1 LEYTD
6 FEVVLVK
13 YGLIVFY
20 SYQHGLMAE
29 KMLKKNNIPV
39 EFVPTPRSI
48 TESCSHSLKF
58 GLESLRVV
66 QNLLQRLN
74 IPYKGIYEVERIPA
88 GYKIVK
94 II

>member
-1 LEYTD
+1 M
-6 FEVVLVK
+6 K

-29 KMLKKNNIPV
+29 RVLKRHNIAV

-48 TESCSHSLKF
+48 SEGCSHSLKF
-58 GLESLRVV
+58 GLESLKVV
-66 QNLLQRLN
+66 QNLLQRIN
-74 IPYKGIYEVERIPA
+74 VPYKGVYEVEKIPA

-94 II
+94 LV